1 MNKKM
6 NMETTADD
14 LLMLPDIDGI
24 VKDIRG
30 QKTIS
35 GQSKTEVKTEQPEEA
50 PAETDN
56 TSSEGG
62 SNWEVFLRCSQSYDY
77 RVRNDDRRVYPID
90 NDIINTLQTH
100 RRSGA
105 RARSATHAHPSDTP
119 QSGVGCRFQE
129 TKAETHRRRDEAN
142 CSKQD
147 RKSVV

>member
-1 MNKKM
+1 MNKKI
-6 NMETTADD
+6 NSEATADD

-35 GQSKTEVKTEQPEEA
+35 GQSKTDEKTEQPEEA

-62 SNWEVFLRCSQSYDY
+62 GSWEVFLRCSQSYDY

-90 NDIINTLQTH
+90 NDIINTLKQCNINRMSTATMINSILRAFIEQNKERLREH
-100 RRSGA
+100 KSMGRSL
-105 RARSATHAHPSDTP
+105 
-119 QSGVGCRFQE
+119 F
-129 TKAETHRRRDEAN
+129 
-142 CSKQD
+142 
-147 RKSVV
+147 